1 MVPYTQQENQCG
13 DFFSMELLKHS
24 VSQETN
30 NKNKGKFRAFVSLSK
45 YLLKLVSIFAGHFD
59 KSLYLAILLVS

>member
-24 VSQETN
+24 VSQET
-30 NKNKGKFRAFVSLSK
+30 NKGKFRAFVSLSK